1 MSEVSYSVV
10 SDSEE
15 TRQMLVFPTRKPY
28 NREDEILPDPSAAL
42 PSDGGNE
49 PLLGTWVAAEKC
61 PGEPSEAAC
70 VPGLTQHLAVP
81 PHSSGA
87 PGPPA

>member
-1 MSEVSYSVV
+1 
-10 SDSEE
+10 
-15 TRQMLVFPTRKPY
+15 MLMFPTRKSY
-28 NREDEILPDPSAAL
+28 NREDEILQDPSASL
-42 PSDGGNE
+42 PSDGGNK
-49 PLLGTWVAAEKC
+49 PLLGTQVAAKKC

-70 VPGLTQHLAVP
+70 VPVLTQHRVVP